1 MTIEQ
6 PAPHLL
12 IRPWSKPREITRNT
26 VQVNVCVV
34 VDVAQTLAT
43 GNLEGALMMVDNSV
57 TIDGDPSPGRGTA
70 ELATQ
75 CTYGTVVN
83 WILGTVAPYGT
94 PLPIEFT
101 DIRFEEQVCLKLE
114 RYGEIAWDKSPNA
127 IPGVT
132 PNYNYWAGLVLPDL
146 PPRRY
151 PYTIELK
158 IGDLCVAVSTPS
170 LEVWTIPAPVARRSL
185 QADGSGM
192 VEGEIG

>member
-6 PAPHLL
+6 PTPHMF
-12 IRPWSKPREITRNT
+12 IQPQSRPREITRNT
-26 VQVNVCVV
+26 VQVNVLVV
-34 VDVAQTLAT
+34 VDVAQALAT
-43 GNLEGALMMVDNSV
+43 GSLDGALMMVDNSV
-57 TIDGDPSPGRGTA
+57 TMAGDPSPGRGTA

-83 WILGTVAPYGT
+83 WILQTVAPYGT
-94 PLPIEFT
+94 PLPIEFF

-114 RYGEIAWDKSPNA
+114 RYGEIAWDKSPDA

-132 PNYNYWAGLVLPDL
+132 PSYNYWAGLVMPDL
-146 PPRRY
+146 PPKLY

-158 IGDLCVAVSTPS
+158 IGDLRVALSTPS
-170 LEVWTIPAPVARRSL
+170 LEVWTIPASVAPKGL

-192 VEGEIG
+192 TKGEIG